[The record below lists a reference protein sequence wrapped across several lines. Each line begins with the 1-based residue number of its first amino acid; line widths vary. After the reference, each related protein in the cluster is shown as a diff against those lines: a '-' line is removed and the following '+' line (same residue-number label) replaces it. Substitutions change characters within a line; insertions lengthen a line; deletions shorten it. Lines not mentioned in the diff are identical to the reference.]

1 MIRLTVTT
9 EAPIPAAA
17 HPETV
22 IARDGVALAT
32 DVYRPEGPGPFP
44 VVLSRMP
51 YDKASPLMA
60 IEVIASVYVA
70 RGYVFVAQDVRGRF
84 RSGGRTYPFVT
95 EIDDTYDTI
104 DWIVA
109 QPWSDGRVGMTG
121 DSYHGYTQWAGLV
134 SRHPALR
141 AIAPRVTGLE
151 LGAVDRMARTD
162 RYLVPL
168 YMANYF
174 AHYWVDGNENHYD
187 TDWSVRPLAAAFD
200 EPFRLIGARSAVIDD
215 ALNGTPADD
224 PFADVDVFAGN
235 PIPVLHRVGWQDNL
249 LDMSMRDYVAQR
261 SVPAW
266 RDHAYLDADSCD
278 HYSYRLEDGP
288 ATPDTDHGVD
298 ADAFARMLPR
308 YLGRTIDFFDAFLAG
323 TADPETFPRVS
334 WRQGFA
340 EERSAESWP
349 PAGSRTVELRLS
361 HPEQVLTS
369 ASGGVLA
376 EGVADDGEV
385 HWVHDPEAPVPS
397 TVVNPFVFAYEYP
410 QEQAVQARG
419 DVATFTAE
427 PADHDIDLTGPVA
440 VVLEM
445 SSDAPSVDAHVKLTD
460 VHPDGRAHMILRG
473 QDRIHGAAIATID
486 LGHTGYR
493 LRAGHRLRL
502 QIACSD
508 FPLYAPNPATGEP
521 DWTATSTRT
530 AQVRLGLRGSVLR
543 LTTSP
548 IPDHER

>member
-1 MIRLTVTT
+1 MIHLTVTT
-9 EAPIPAAA
+9 EAPIPATA
-17 HPETV
+17 HPESV
-22 IARDGVALAT
+22 VVRDGIALAT

-44 VVLSRMP
+44 AVLSRMP

-60 IEVIASVYVA
+60 IEIIASLYVA
-70 RGYVFVAQDVRGRF
+70 RGYAFVAQDVRGRF
-84 RSGGRTYPFVT
+84 RSEGRTYPFVT

-109 QPWSDGRVGMTG
+109 QPWSDGGVGMTG

-151 LGAVDRMARTD
+151 LGAVDRMAHTD
-162 RYLVPL
+162 RHLVPL

-187 TDWSVRPLAAAFD
+187 TDWSVRPLAAAFE
-200 EPFRLIGARSAVIDD
+200 EPFRLIGARSAVVDD
-215 ALNGTPADD
+215 ALHGTPAED
-224 PFADVDVFAGN
+224 PFAGVDVFSGT

-249 LDMSMRDYVAQR
+249 LDMSMRDYMAQR
-261 SVPAW
+261 SVPQW
-266 RDHAYLDADSCD
+266 RDHAYLEADSCD
-278 HYSYRLEDGP
+278 HYSFRLEDGP
-288 ATPDTDHGVD
+288 ATPESDHGVNPE
-298 ADAFARMLPR
+298 AFARMLPR
-308 YLGRTIDFFDAFLAG
+308 YLGRTIDFFDVFLAG
-323 TADPETFPRVS
+323 TADADSFPRVS

-340 EERSAESWP
+340 GERVAETWP
-349 PAGSRTVELRLS
+349 PTESRTVELHLS
-361 HPEQVLTS
+361 QPEQAVSS
-369 ASGGVLA
+369 ASGGLLTEHA
-376 EGVADDGEV
+376 ADDGAV
-385 HWVHDPEAPVPS
+385 RWVHSPEAPVPS

-410 QEQAVQARG
+410 EEQVVQGRP
-419 DVATFTAE
+419 DVATFTGE
-427 PADHDIDLTGPVA
+427 PAPHAIDLTGPVTVA
-440 VVLEM
+440 LEM
-445 SSDAPSVDAHVKLTD
+445 SSDAPSIDAHVKLTD
-460 VHPDGRAHMILRG
+460 VDPEGRAHTILRG
-473 QDRIHGAAIATID
+473 QDRIHGAATAVID

-521 DWTATSTRT
+521 DWTATTTRT

-548 IPDHER
+548 VPDEEQ